1 MPDYVVQR
9 IATALNTRRKALNGS
24 RVLLLGLAYKRN
36 TGDARESP
44 AIRVAMR
51 LLAMGADV
59 RAVDP
64 YVREISEA
72 GVSVVDL
79 TPEEVEAADAVV
91 LLSDHDVFDL
101 ELVEQ
106 HAKFVLDTRA
116 RLRGGQVERL

>member
-1 MPDYVVQR
+1 
-9 IATALNTRRKALNGS
+9 
-24 RVLLLGLAYKRN
+24 VLLLGLAYKRN

-44 AIRVAMR
+44 SIRVASR

-64 YVREISEA
+64 YVRERTDL
-72 GVSVVDL
+72 GVTLVELSA
-79 TPEEVEAADAVV
+79 PELEAADAVV

-106 HAKFVLDTRA
+106 HAQFVLDTRA
-116 RLRGGQVERL
+116 RLQGRQVERL